1 MPLTNPSKQ
10 LYGNMKALT
19 SRLREKGSEKAS
31 ANTKNDGIMLRRS
44 TITSSDVKTKEN
56 EEAIKIAK
64 ILMKLEDQ
72 RNGTAQI

>member
-1 MPLTNPSKQ
+1 MSLTNPSQQ

-19 SRLREKGSEKAS
+19 SRLRQNNSEKAS

-44 TITSSDVKTKEN
+44 MPNASTNNVQEN
-56 EEAIKIAK
+56 EEVMKIAK

-72 RNGTAQI
+72 RNGTA

>member
-1 MPLTNPSKQ
+1 
-10 LYGNMKALT
+10 MKALT

-72 RNGTAQI
+72 RNGTA

>member
-1 MPLTNPSKQ
+1 MPLTNPSQQ

-19 SRLREKGSEKAS
+19 SRLRQNNSEKAS

-44 TITSSDVKTKEN
+44 MPNASTNNVQEN
-56 EEAIKIAK
+56 EEVMKIAK

-72 RNGTAQI
+72 RNGTA

>member
-1 MPLTNPSKQ
+1 MPLTNPSQQ

-19 SRLREKGSEKAS
+19 SKLRQTSSEKAS

-44 TITSSDVKTKEN
+44 MPNASTNNVQEN
-56 EEAIKIAK
+56 EEVMKIAK

-72 RNGTAQI
+72 RNGTA

>member
-1 MPLTNPSKQ
+1 MPLTNPSQK

-19 SRLREKGSEKAS
+19 SRLRQTSSEKPS

-44 TITSSDVKTKEN
+44 MPNASTNNVQEN
-56 EEAIKIAK
+56 EEVMKIAK

-72 RNGTAQI
+72 RNGTA